1 LTTEQLL
8 EALKLGHPARY
19 VTNTSLQC
27 SGAGSDLAKD
37 VRSGLVQLAQDTCS
51 GGAKVSSN
59 RINSRL
65 QGVGAAH
72 ARVLELRNSVH
83 DVLLKAR
90 ELLSELSLN
99 VPDSAYQGLLGLAH

>member
-1 LTTEQLL
+1 
-8 EALKLGHPARY
+8 
-19 VTNTSLQC
+19 
-27 SGAGSDLAKD
+27 
-37 VRSGLVQLAQDTCS
+37 
-51 GGAKVSSN
+51 
-59 RINSRL
+59 L